1 MKKTIVCMLL
11 ALSVS
16 SSLYSPQ
23 IVLAAEQSEET
34 LEEHS
39 NAGASDDADNSKDD
53 QTTQTEQ
60 APKEDTTTKE
70 EETPQSDEQTQT
82 QEETKPD
89 EEEPQQEETQFSIKV
104 NENLNILKQKLVTPF
119 KEQVSSGR
127 YLLNEDLIFIG
138 YVDSTRGEE
147 GFIAPSITKTA
158 DKVSS
163 ISFGEYSD
171 NGEYTW
177 GYVRTNDSLSD
188 IKSLSEYIKK
198 HTGEFQTAS
207 HKDLISF
214 PLKTEAPTTV
224 LVFTPQG
231 DYLGNMDVNSTE
243 VAHALYD
250 GTLLGT
256 PSIKISSSLTED
268 KTQAEVSVS
277 YDFSHYPDQLG
288 GEYLMNFDVKDAKGN
303 VVLSS
308 EEALKKYIDT
318 GNTVKGVTRVFPVSM
333 NGTFTLSMRTNVRT
347 ITSDFKINGVS
358 SPKQE
363 EISTVKP
370 EISYSELPNGIL
382 TGTNYPLTVY
392 SSIDSVLMLNGE
404 SSQTACKEYTF
415 SVSHN
420 GKYKITAITSSGV
433 EVSKT
438 IEVTGFVDK
447 AEEINMDMY
456 GTGGTTLLPQ
466 TGGVSWVA
474 ITLSGV
480 LLIIGG
486 TILSCK
492 DKILALSAQF
502 KERRWHN
509 ED

>member
-23 IVLAAEQSEET
+23 IVIAAEQSEET

-60 APKEDTTTKE
+60 APKEDTTTKAE
-70 EETPQSDEQTQT
+70 QTPQQEQPTKTEETQS
-82 QEETKPD
+82 
-89 EEEPQQEETQFSIKV
+89 EEPIQSEEETQFSITV
-104 NENLNILKQKLVTPF
+104 NENLDILRKKLVTPF
-119 KEQVSSGR
+119 NEQITSGR
-127 YLLNEDLIFIG
+127 YLLSEDLIFVG

-147 GFIAPSITKTA
+147 GFVVPSITKTA

-171 NGEYTW
+171 NGEYKW
-177 GYVRTNDSLSD
+177 GYIRTNDSLSD

-198 HTGEFQTAS
+198 NTGEIQIAS

-250 GTLLGT
+250 GTFLET

-288 GEYLMNFDVKDAKGN
+288 GEYLMNFDVKDSKGN
-303 VVLSS
+303 LVLSS

>member
-1 MKKTIVCMLL
+1 MKRTIVCMLL

-60 APKEDTTTKE
+60 APKEDTTTKAE
-70 EETPQSDEQTQT
+70 QTPQQEQP
-82 QEETKPD
+82 TKT
-89 EEEPQQEETQFSIKV
+89 EETQFSITV
-104 NENLNILKQKLVTPF
+104 NENLDILRKKLVTPF
-119 KEQVSSGR
+119 NEQITSGR
-127 YLLNEDLIFIG
+127 YLLSEDLIFVG
-138 YVDSTRGEE
+138 YLDSSKGEE
-147 GFIAPSITKTA
+147 GFVVPSITKTA

-250 GTLLGT
+250 GTFLET
-256 PSIKISSSLTED
+256 PSISISSSL
-268 KTQAEVSVS
+268 AEESTHADVSVS
-277 YDFSHYPDQLG
+277 YDFSNYPDQLG
-288 GEYLMNFDVKDAKGN
+288 GEYLMNFDVKDSKGN
-303 VVLSS
+303 LVLSS

-404 SSQTACKEYTF
+404 SSQTPCKEYTF

>member
-1 MKKTIVCMLL
+1 MLL

-23 IVLAAEQSEET
+23 IVIAAEQSEET

-60 APKEDTTTKE
+60 APKGDTTTKAE
-70 EETPQSDEQTQT
+70 QTPQQEQPTKTEETQPEEQPQSE
-82 QEETKPD
+82 
-89 EEEPQQEETQFSIKV
+89 EETQFSITV
-104 NENLNILKQKLVTPF
+104 NENLDILRKKLVTPF
-119 KEQVSSGR
+119 NEQITSGR
-127 YLLNEDLIFIG
+127 YLLSEDLIFVG
-138 YVDSTRGEE
+138 YLDSSKGEE

-171 NGEYTW
+171 NGEYKW
-177 GYVRTNDSLSD
+177 GYIRTNDSLSD
-188 IKSLSEYIKK
+188 IKALSEYIKK
-198 HTGEFQTAS
+198 NTGEIQIAS

-250 GTLLGT
+250 GTFLET
-256 PSIKISSSLTED
+256 PSINISSSLADD
-268 KTQAEVSVS
+268 KTHAEVSVS

-318 GNTVKGVTRVFPVSM
+318 GSTVKGVTRVFPISM

-347 ITSDFKINGVS
+347 CCGQAF
-358 SPKQE
+358 
-363 EISTVKP
+363 
-370 EISYSELPNGIL
+370 L
-382 TGTNYPLTVY
+382 
-392 SSIDSVLMLNGE
+392 
-404 SSQTACKEYTF
+404 
-415 SVSHN
+415 
-420 GKYKITAITSSGV
+420 
-433 EVSKT
+433 
-438 IEVTGFVDK
+438 
-447 AEEINMDMY
+447 
-456 GTGGTTLLPQ
+456 
-466 TGGVSWVA
+466 
-474 ITLSGV
+474 
-480 LLIIGG
+480 
-486 TILSCK
+486 
-492 DKILALSAQF
+492 
-502 KERRWHN
+502 
-509 ED
+509 

>member
-1 MKKTIVCMLL
+1 MLL

-23 IVLAAEQSEET
+23 IVIAAEQS
-34 LEEHS
+34 EEHS

-60 APKEDTTTKE
+60 APKEDTTTKAE
-70 EETPQSDEQTQT
+70 QTLQTEQPTKTEETQS
-82 QEETKPD
+82 
-89 EEEPQQEETQFSIKV
+89 EEPTQSEEETQFSITV
-104 NENLNILKQKLVTPF
+104 NENLDILRKKLVTPF
-119 KEQVSSGR
+119 NEQITSGR
-127 YLLNEDLIFIG
+127 YLLSEDLIFVG
-138 YVDSTRGEE
+138 YLDSSKEEE
-147 GFIAPSITKTA
+147 GFVVPNIKKTA

-163 ISFGEYSD
+163 VSFGEYSD

-177 GYVRTNDSLSD
+177 GYIRTNDSLSD
-188 IKSLSEYIKK
+188 IKSLSEYMKK

-250 GTLLGT
+250 GTFLET

-318 GNTVKGVTRVFPVSM
+318 GSTVKGVTRVFPIGM

-404 SSQTACKEYTF
+404 SSQTPCKEYTF

-420 GKYKITAITSSGV
+420 GKYKITATTSSGV

>member
-1 MKKTIVCMLL
+1 MLL

-23 IVLAAEQSEET
+23 IVIAAEQSEET

-60 APKEDTTTKE
+60 APKEDTTTKAE
-70 EETPQSDEQTQT
+70 QTPQQEQPTKTEETQS
-82 QEETKPD
+82 
-89 EEEPQQEETQFSIKV
+89 EEPTQSEEETQFSITV
-104 NENLNILKQKLVTPF
+104 NENLDILRKKLVTPF
-119 KEQVSSGR
+119 NEQITSGR
-127 YLLNEDLIFIG
+127 YLLSEDLIFIG

-171 NGEYTW
+171 NGEYKW
-177 GYVRTNDSLSD
+177 GYIRTNDSLSD

-198 HTGEFQTAS
+198 NTGEIQIAS

-243 VAHALYD
+243 VANALYD
-250 GTLLGT
+250 GTFLET
-256 PSIKISSSLTED
+256 PSISISSSL
-268 KTQAEVSVS
+268 AEESTHADVSVS
-277 YDFSHYPDQLG
+277 YDFSNYPDQLG

-318 GNTVKGVTRVFPVSM
+318 GSTVKGVTRVFPIGM

-420 GKYKITAITSSGV
+420 GKYKITATTSSGV